1 MANQDFRV
9 KNGLQ
14 VGRDISSAVTV
25 GIGTTTAPTS
35 NVDIQGTVSATGT
48 ITAPTFAGTATTAN
62 NLSDAANI
70 TTGTISADRLSGN
83 YNISITGSVSDS
95 DSIGVKTAT
104 IDNNLNVGAG
114 NTGLFADADGQLLVT
129 GIATFKDNVILDS
142 INSIQIPAGTT
153 EERGFRL
160 LETKTGNVSGVGTN
174 RITGI
179 DTTGIEV
186 DQYILG
192 PSGVLRE
199 NTQVESIGIGS
210 IGIGLTALS
219 ASSGG
224 TFRFGSVGLVTGQI
238 RYNTTDSTF
247 EGYGPGG
254 QWGSLGGVKDID
266 RDTYITAQNDLAVD
280 DDTLRFY
287 TNGTEKT
294 TINSDGNVG
303 IGSTL
308 PTAKLDINGT
318 LNVSGT
324 STFASDVD
332 ISTNLTV
339 DGLSD
344 LDELNVS
351 GIATFQNDVIIENK
365 FQTTTD
371 GFKVLNGTSETAVI
385 SGPQN
390 IILDPSPDDVVAI
403 TTGAISSAGVSTIT
417 GITTTNI
424 AVGNLIQEVDGI
436 ISTGTTVTSVGV
448 SQVGISKTSLGD
460 TTNQEFTFV
469 NQTPTGI
476 VRIKGD
482 LYVDGTR
489 TEINSTTLT
498 VDDLNVVVASGATN
512 SMAADGAGLTVDG
525 ANATFQYA
533 HTGTKWV
540 ANKSIEAT
548 SFIKNGGASTE
559 FLKADGSVDTNTY
572 LTSFSESDTLDSVT
586 TRGSTTT
593 NNIGVGNIT
602 ATKFVKSGGQST
614 QFLKADGSV
623 DTNTYLTTESD
634 TLDSVTTRGST
645 TTNNIGVGT
654 ITATKFVKDG
664 GVSTEF
670 LKADGSVDTNTYLT
684 SYTESQTLDD
694 VLTLGNVSDIGLS
707 VGVVTATSFYGDASG
722 LRGLKSTELVS
733 YASASDIS
741 NSALSISGISTYN
754 EVGILTGA
762 HATVGDTFGYSVA
775 TSADGKTIIVGAY
788 DDEIPGILDNS
799 GVVYVY
805 DREGNNFN
813 EVGILS
819 GSYATNN
826 NDNFGYS
833 VATSADGKTII
844 VGARS
849 DETSGTT
856 GYGLVYVFD
865 REGNN
870 FNEVGILTGSY
881 ASQSSD
887 RFGHSVATSADGKT
901 IIVGAVGDET
911 SGTTGYGLVYVFDRE
926 GNNFNEVGILTGSYA
941 SSNDNFGHSVATSAD
956 GKTIIVGAYGDGTSG
971 SNDGGLV
978 YVYDREGNN
987 FNEVGILTG
996 TYVSQS
1002 IDNFGESVATSA
1014 DGKTIIV
1021 GAGRDEINPSGIGTY
1036 GLLYVYDREGNN
1048 FNQVGILTGSYASD
1062 SGDGFGKSFAIS
1074 ADGKTIAVAATQ
1086 DETSGTGN
1094 YGLVYVFNRE
1104 GNNFNEVGI
1113 LTGTYSSESLD
1124 LFGHSVATS
1133 ADGKTI
1139 IVGAYKDEIVGDRTG
1154 VVYVYDQERET
1165 YVFSDVNGNIGIGSA
1180 QPTAK
1185 LDVNGTVKAT
1195 LFDGN
1200 ATSASVASSITVNT
1214 TSDTSAYPLFVSES
1228 TGGNRTPFVDSDIY
1242 YNTSNNTL
1250 SVGIITGTTSTFG
1263 TVNATSKVVLKDGKN
1278 LEFGDASNGDVK
1290 VFYDGTANDLEIEL
1304 ESAATQIAI
1313 TNEGIYKHIIT
1324 KDGKVGINTS
1334 VTPTSE
1340 LEVYGDTYISGNI
1353 GIGSTQPT
1361 AKLDVNGTLN
1371 VSGITTLGVT
1381 TATDIT
1387 GQQLNI
1393 SGIITA
1399 ATVNAANK
1407 VSVGNHSIETL
1418 YSAHTAS
1425 AGIAS
1430 TIDTFA
1436 TSAHNFAEYTIHV
1449 TNNSNI
1455 QTQKVLV
1462 MHDGDD
1468 AYSQEYAIMYNP
1480 SKIVSISATISG
1492 GNVLLQATPETGISG
1507 AIVYTMFRSAG
1518 Y

>member
-70 TTGTISADRLSGN
+70 TTGTISADRLSGTYDIN
-83 YNISITGSVSDS
+83 ITGSIDS
-95 DSIGVKTAT
+95 VGETIGIST
-104 IDNNLNVGAG
+104 ISVYNNLSVGAG

-403 TTGAISSAGVSTIT
+403 VEGDISSAGVSTIT

-448 SQVGISKTSLGD
+448 SQVGISKTSLGVA
-460 TTNQEFTFV
+460 TNQEFTFV

-482 LYVDGTR
+482 FYVDGTR

-623 DTNTYLTTESD
+623 DTNTYLTAESD

-654 ITATKFVKDG
+654 ITATEFVKDG

-694 VLTLGNVSDIGLS
+694 VLTLGNVSGIGLS

-788 DDEIPGILDNS
+788 DDEIPDALLNS

-826 NDNFGYS
+826 NDNFGLS

-844 VGARS
+844 VGA
-849 DETSGTT
+849 T
-856 GYGLVYVFD
+856 
-865 REGNN
+865 
-870 FNEVGILTGSY
+870 
-881 ASQSSD
+881 
-887 RFGHSVATSADGKT
+887 
-901 IIVGAVGDET
+901 GDET
-911 SGTTGYGLVYVFDRE
+911 SGT
-926 GNNFNEVGILTGSYA
+926 
-941 SSNDNFGHSVATSAD
+941 D
-956 GKTIIVGAYGDGTSG
+956 G
-971 SNDGGLV
+971 
-978 YVYDREGNN
+978 
-987 FNEVGILTG
+987 
-996 TYVSQS
+996 
-1002 IDNFGESVATSA
+1002 
-1014 DGKTIIV
+1014 
-1021 GAGRDEINPSGIGTY
+1021 
-1036 GLLYVYDREGNN
+1036 
-1048 FNQVGILTGSYASD
+1048 
-1062 SGDGFGKSFAIS
+1062 
-1074 ADGKTIAVAATQ
+1074 
-1086 DETSGTGN
+1086 

-1104 GNNFNEVGI
+1104 GNDFNQVGI
-1113 LTGTYSSESLD
+1113 LTGTYASDSGD

-1393 SGIITA
+1393 SGITTLGVTTATNITGQQLNISGIITA

>member
-881 ASQSSD
+881 AS
-887 RFGHSVATSADGKT
+887 
-901 IIVGAVGDET
+901 
-911 SGTTGYGLVYVFDRE
+911 
-926 GNNFNEVGILTGSYA
+926 
-941 SSNDNFGHSVATSAD
+941 SNDNFGHSVATSAD

>member
-186 DQYILG
+186 DQYVLG

-308 PTAKLDINGT
+308 PTAKLDINGS
-318 LNVSGT
+318 LNVSGI

-371 GFKVLNGTSETAVI
+371 GFKILNGTSETAVI

-469 NQTPTGI
+469 NQTTTGI

-482 LYVDGTR
+482 FYVDGTR

-512 SMAADGAGLTVDG
+512 SIAADGAGLTVDG
-525 ANATFQYA
+525 ANAYLKYNYNA
-533 HTGTKWV
+533 GTNETWEL
-540 ANKSIEAT
+540 NK
-548 SFIKNGGASTE
+548 
-559 FLKADGSVDTNTY
+559 
-572 LTSFSESDTLDSVT
+572 
-586 TRGSTTT
+586 
-593 NNIGVGNIT
+593 
-602 ATKFVKSGGQST
+602 
-614 QFLKADGSV
+614 
-623 DTNTYLTTESD
+623 
-634 TLDSVTTRGST
+634 
-645 TTNNIGVGT
+645 
-654 ITATKFVKDG
+654 
-664 GVSTEF
+664 
-670 LKADGSVDTNTYLT
+670 
-684 SYTESQTLDD
+684 
-694 VLTLGNVSDIGLS
+694 NV
-707 VGVVTATSFYGDASG
+707 
-722 LRGLKSTELVS
+722 
-733 YASASDIS
+733 
-741 NSALSISGISTYN
+741 
-754 EVGILTGA
+754 
-762 HATVGDTFGYSVA
+762 
-775 TSADGKTIIVGAY
+775 
-788 DDEIPGILDNS
+788 
-799 GVVYVY
+799 
-805 DREGNNFN
+805 
-813 EVGILS
+813 
-819 GSYATNN
+819 
-826 NDNFGYS
+826 
-833 VATSADGKTII
+833 
-844 VGARS
+844 
-849 DETSGTT
+849 
-856 GYGLVYVFD
+856 
-865 REGNN
+865 
-870 FNEVGILTGSY
+870 
-881 ASQSSD
+881 
-887 RFGHSVATSADGKT
+887 
-901 IIVGAVGDET
+901 
-911 SGTTGYGLVYVFDRE
+911 
-926 GNNFNEVGILTGSYA
+926 
-941 SSNDNFGHSVATSAD
+941 
-956 GKTIIVGAYGDGTSG
+956 
-971 SNDGGLV
+971 
-978 YVYDREGNN
+978 
-987 FNEVGILTG
+987 
-996 TYVSQS
+996 
-1002 IDNFGESVATSA
+1002 
-1014 DGKTIIV
+1014 
-1021 GAGRDEINPSGIGTY
+1021 GIGT
-1036 GLLYVYDREGNN
+1036 DN
-1048 FNQVGILTGSYASD
+1048 A
-1062 SGDGFGKSFAIS
+1062 
-1074 ADGKTIAVAATQ
+1074 
-1086 DETSGTGN
+1086 
-1094 YGLVYVFNRE
+1094 
-1104 GNNFNEVGI
+1104 
-1113 LTGTYSSESLD
+1113 
-1124 LFGHSVATS
+1124 
-1133 ADGKTI
+1133 
-1139 IVGAYKDEIVGDRTG
+1139 
-1154 VVYVYDQERET
+1154 
-1165 YVFSDVNGNIGIGSA
+1165 
-1180 QPTAK
+1180 TAK
-1185 LDVNGTVKAT
+1185 LDVNGTLNVSGASTFSEDVKVKN
-1195 LFDGN
+1195 L
-1200 ATSASVASSITVNT
+1200 
-1214 TSDTSAYPLFVSES
+1214 YPLTDNSGVVGSSSLTWSNGQF
-1228 TGGNRTPFVDSDIY
+1228 TNLTIDS
-1242 YNTSNNTL
+1242 TL
-1250 SVGIITGTTSTFG
+1250 SVRSAIDLADSDVLRFG
-1263 TVNATSKVVLKDGKN
+1263 SSD
-1278 LEFGDASNGDVK
+1278 DVK
-1290 VFYDGTANDLEIEL
+1290 VYYSGVANDLEIEL
-1304 ESAATQIAI
+1304 ESVATQIAI
-1313 TNEGIYKHIIT
+1313 TNEGTYKHIIT

-1407 VSVGNHSIETL
+1407 VSVGNHSIEIL